1 MKTKTSVEENMAT
14 KKDLIILKDSID
26 KKLSE
31 FDRMSTRVVTE
42 CVNTT
47 INLEK
52 SMKEIKE

>member
-1 MKTKTSVEENMAT
+1 MKIKQTVEENMAT
-14 KKDLIILKDSID
+14 KKDLVIVRDAID

-47 INLEK
+47 LYLEK
-52 SMKEIKE
+52 HIKEIKE